1 MPVSEKKKASN
12 QKWDK
17 ENMTIIGCKVRK
29 EEAERIKQYAADHG
43 TNVNA
48 LLLGYLRGLLGTGRT
63 DPADDPTE

>member
-17 ENMTIIGCKVRK
+17 ENMTVIGCKVRK
-29 EEAERIKQYAADHG
+29 EEAERIKKYAADHG

-48 LLLGYLRGLLGTGRT
+48 LLLGYVRGLLATV
-63 DPADDPTE
+63 PADDPTE